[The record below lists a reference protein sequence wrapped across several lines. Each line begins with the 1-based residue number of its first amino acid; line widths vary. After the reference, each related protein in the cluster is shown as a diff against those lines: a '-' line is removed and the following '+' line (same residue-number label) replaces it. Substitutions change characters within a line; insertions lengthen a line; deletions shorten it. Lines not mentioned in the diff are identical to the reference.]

1 MAAPAPVPAAP
12 NGVQMSD
19 NMAQPQQQQQQ
30 QQQPQKE
37 RPAEIYQS
45 IPIPAERVGWI
56 IGKQGA
62 YIQNLEKRSGCSI
75 SVSDNPC
82 KEFGREWNYVQLQG
96 STRSVDKAK
105 KLIYMR
111 LESFRAT

>member
-1 MAAPAPVPAAP
+1 M
-12 NGVQMSD
+12 QMST
-19 NMAQPQQQQQQ
+19 NIPQQQQQQ
-30 QQQPQKE
+30 QQQQQHLQQQHQQKE
-37 RPAEIYQS
+37 KPAEIYQS

-62 YIQNLEKRSGCSI
+62 YIQNLETRSGCSI
-75 SVSDNPC
+75 SVSDNPS

-96 STRSVDKAK
+96 STRNVDKAK

-111 LESFRAT
+111 LESFRAN